1 MDITQGTI
9 PSDWTGEYCCYA
21 VEWPNSP
28 QWLAVLRGV
37 LALPAKGRFWDEHT
51 GNIIEAQNVVK
62 ETYDNNLHLREVI
75 MACNDPNLAG
85 IAAALTQI
93 AQALNTQSQ
102 NCCDNSGSGGAGT
115 VQPPFVETPETD
127 PNVDPPPTGFE
138 TWEEFFA
145 QKCAIA
151 YDIIN
156 TLEQDLGNMAIINFG
171 SISLSSL
178 AALVTIV
185 IATPVPFDDII
196 AVAGLLLTV
205 AAEVILTTALDI
217 INTNEGDLICELYNG
232 TDSSTSRSMFLSLFN
247 SLVDNGVTDPIENF
261 AIKSLIAYM
270 LGAQATNRLYE
281 KDLSRNWTAQDCS
294 GCGTGAFDLDRLD
307 SNYAVIAELFS
318 PSEGFFTMQSHSEG
332 AFHSVY
338 IQVNN
343 GSHQVE
349 FQNLTGHTP
358 SGVGLDFDIGQNA
371 PQDIFAGEEFAAFQT
386 ACIGQTITTS
396 VNAPFRQ
403 WGLISA
409 TFFTV
414 EAKIIRIM

>member
-21 VEWPNSP
+21 VLWPSSP

-37 LALPAKGRFWDEHT
+37 LALPGKGRFWDEHT
-51 GNIIEAQNVVK
+51 GNIIEAQSVIK
-62 ETYDNNLHLREVI
+62 QTYDNNLHLEEVI

-85 IAAALTQI
+85 IATALTKI
-93 AQALNTQSQ
+93 ALALDKQGQ
-102 NCCDNSGSGGAGT
+102 NCCDNKGSAGAGE
-115 VQPPFVETPETD
+115 QPPPFVETPETD
-127 PNVDPPPTGFE
+127 PNVDPPPNGFE
-138 TWEEFFA
+138 TWEEFFS

-151 YDIIN
+151 FNIIEN
-156 TLEQDLGNMAIINFG
+156 LERDLTSMSSIAWGSLALEAITAALLTLLVTPIP
-171 SISLSSL
+171 L
-178 AALVTIV
+178 AAL
-185 IATPVPFDDII
+185 IALITLLASVS
-196 AVAGLLLTV
+196 AV
-205 AAEVILTTALDI
+205 VILSTALSI
-217 INTNEGDLICELYNG
+217 INDNEEDLICELYNG
-232 TDSSTSRSMFLSLFN
+232 TDSQSSRSMFLSKFN
-247 SLVDNGVTDPIENF
+247 DFVDIGVADPVENF
-261 AIKSLIAYM
+261 LVKTVIDYM
-270 LGAQATNRLYE
+270 VSSQVTNRLYE
-281 KDLSRNWTAQDCS
+281 KDLSRIWTAQDCS
-294 GCGTGAFDLDRLD
+294 SCGSGGFDLDRLD
-307 SNYAVIAELFS
+307 SNYAVIATLFS

-332 AFHSVY
+332 AFHSIY